1 MATFKQSMTSLF
13 EDFYAGKVA
22 EQSKTN
28 CIKNVRVD
36 MHVSKIKPLHAQWV
50 TKTSGDLAQ
59 NLAETIKHSWVMT
72 GIV

>member
-1 MATFKQSMTSLF
+1 MTSLF
-13 EDFYAGKVA
+13 EDFYAGKL
-22 EQSKTN
+22 KTN

-50 TKTSGDLAQ
+50 TKTVSDLAQ
-59 NLAETIKHSWVMT
+59 NLAETIKHSLVMT